1 MCVCVWSKAD
11 DDDDDD
17 VEEGG
22 EGDTGGIVPDL
33 DGERE
38 REIAKGEFLQRKP
51 IQAHD
56 IRS

>member
-1 MCVCVWSKAD
+1 MCVWSKAD